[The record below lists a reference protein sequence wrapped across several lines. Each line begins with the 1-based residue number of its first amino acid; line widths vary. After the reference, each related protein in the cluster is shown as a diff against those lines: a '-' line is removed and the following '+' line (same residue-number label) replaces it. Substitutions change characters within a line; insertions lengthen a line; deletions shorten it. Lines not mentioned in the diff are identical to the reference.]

1 MRTLAFIIVGL
12 LCWGVLWAVCRVRR
26 TAAPASLAAR
36 IFLPLWL
43 LVAVVNL
50 WIGVAHAGY
59 SVAEEMPVLL
69 VLFGVPAALAAA
81 AWLLERSTR

>member
-12 LCWGVLWAVCRVRR
+12 LFWGVLWTICRVRGKS
-26 TAAPASLAAR
+26 APASLAAR

-59 SVAEEMPVLL
+59 TVAEELPILL
-69 VLFGVPAALAAA
+69 VLFGAPALPAVA
-81 AWLLERSTR
+81 AWWWERRRR

>member
-12 LCWGVLWAVCRVRR
+12 LFWTVLWAVCRMRG
-26 TAAPASLAAR
+26 TSAPASLAAR

-59 SVAEEMPVLL
+59 SVAEETPILL
-69 VLFGVPAALAAA
+69 VLFGAPAAVAVA
-81 AWLLERSTR
+81 AWLRERSRR

>member
-1 MRTLAFIIVGL
+1 MRTLIFIIVGL
-12 LCWGVLWAVCRVRR
+12 LFWGVLWAVCRGRGKPG
-26 TAAPASLAAR
+26 PASLAAR

-59 SVAEEMPVLL
+59 SVAEEMPILL
-69 VLFGVPAALAAA
+69 VLFGVPAAVAAA
-81 AWLLERSTR
+81 AWLRERSTR